1 MIRTEPWMAE
11 EANAHL
17 QKRLDELGYK
27 AKVLEV
33 GMGASTAFLF
43 RRSSVLVSIEHDPH
57 FYYAQLHLLNAFVC
71 SDGILEMKQQVASYP
86 RMLFSP
92 RPYNH
97 VIDELENDFFDIILI
112 DGRDRV
118 KCIRSAIPKLKS
130 GGWLILDN
138 SERPYYQS
146 GIDLMKGWNR
156 IDCKQ
161 EKPDKYGFTYP
172 DWTTTIFIKP

>member
-27 AKVLEV
+27 AKVLEC
-33 GMGASTAFLF
+33 GMGASTEFLF
-43 RRSSVLVSIEHDPH
+43 RRSSLLVSIEHDQKYYFRELFFINFQR
-57 FYYAQLHLLNAFVC
+57 FYFGMYNEKP
-71 SDGILEMKQQVASYP
+71 DMILAE
-86 RMLFSP
+86 
-92 RPYNH
+92 RPYNNK
-97 VIDELENDFFDIILI
+97 IDALENDFFDIILI

-118 KCIRSAIPKLKS
+118 KCMRSAIPKLKS